1 MRGRER
7 FEGDQAVYSPFDSSA
22 FFFFLFG
29 FNFGRFVF
37 QSLCNFWKFLFLFRR
52 ETECDEREEIGRT
65 IFSIFSIEI
74 GIIIFP
80 IIIFPFFFIFRFMR
94 GVHVGESG
102 ARTSGESQ
110 VRQGDDLY
118 KVRGG

>member
-7 FEGDQAVYSPFDSSA
+7 FEGDFT
-22 FFFFLFG
+22 LFILLLILFV

-80 IIIFPFFFIFRFMR
+80 IIIFPSFFIFRFMR